1 MITVSFAGWGRGDWL
16 AVISIVWTAVLSW
29 IGYRL
34 SEKQSRVQEI
44 LAELELREKA
54 GVIFRGADDL
64 LDGRESSK
72 HTLLHDSE
80 SVLPVLTNFPL
91 LPQSEVQ
98 LVDVTARALCRALDA
113 LGGHNDHDGQP
124 LQPQLAEKIRN
135 VIPKLEEQGRDD
147 AAIRLR
153 EASER
158 CSAGREAP
166 KVADLSTSAG
176 KGPRV

>member
-1 MITVSFAGWGRGDWL
+1 MITDFFADWGRGDSL

-64 LDGRESSK
+64 SDGLKSNK

-80 SVLPVLTNFPL
+80 SILPVLTNFPL
-91 LPQSEVQ
+91 LPQSEAK
-98 LVDVTARALCRALDA
+98 LVDLSARALCRALDA
-113 LGGHNDHDGQP
+113 LGGHNDHDGHP

-147 AAIRLR
+147 AAKMLR

-158 CSAGREAP
+158 CSAGGEAP
-166 KVADLSTSAG
+166 HVADLPASAG
-176 KGPRV
+176 KGSEV